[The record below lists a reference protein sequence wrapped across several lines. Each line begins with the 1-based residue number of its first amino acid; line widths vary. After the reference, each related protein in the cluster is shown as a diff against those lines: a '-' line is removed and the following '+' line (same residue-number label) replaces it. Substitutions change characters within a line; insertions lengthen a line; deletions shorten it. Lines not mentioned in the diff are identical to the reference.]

1 MAVKRYYWIK
11 LKDTFLTSDAVDFLM
26 SQKNGANY
34 VVLYQMLCL
43 KTVNTGGELSRQIG
57 EVIIPFDVDKIQR
70 DCKYFEKDTI
80 IVALELYKKL
90 GLVYEN
96 KDGFLQIANFDNIVG
111 SETKWAE
118 YKRIERQK
126 DKQEKIGQFP
136 KDVQNDVQRMSNK
149 RLDIRDK
156 ILDIRDKILDT
167 RYNSID
173 IDSNNNSNNNSNS
186 NNTNVRHEQ
195 QDCSL
200 PKENIFI
207 TLSLNDNSE
216 FEVTESFLN
225 ELKPLYPMVDV
236 EQEFR
241 NMKGWLLGNPKKR
254 KTRTGIKR
262 FITNWLSNKQNN
274 PQFNNNYTNSNNKQN
289 DFEQRKNQF
298 ADIIRKNR
306 ERIE

>member
-96 KDGFLQIANFDNIVG
+96 KNGFLQIANFDNLVG
-111 SETKWAE
+111 SETDKAE
-118 YKRIERQK
+118 IMRRLREKRKKETLSGNEVTKELPESYQ
-126 DKQEKIGQFP
+126 
-136 KDVQNDVQRMSNK
+136 DVTQDI
-149 RLDIRDK
+149 DIRDK

-173 IDSNNNSNNNSNS
+173 IDSNNNNSNS
-186 NNTNVRHEQ
+186 NNTNVQHEQ

-306 ERIE
+306 ERVE

>member
-96 KDGFLQIANFDNIVG
+96 KNGFLQIANFDNLVG
-111 SETKWAE
+111 SETDKAE
-118 YKRIERQK
+118 IMRRLRERRKKETLSGNEVTKELPESYQ
-126 DKQEKIGQFP
+126 
-136 KDVQNDVQRMSNK
+136 DVTQDI
-149 RLDIRDK
+149 DIRDK

-167 RYNSID
+167 RDNSID
-173 IDSNNNSNNNSNS
+173 IDSNNNSNS
-186 NNTNVRHEQ
+186 NNNVQHEQ

-306 ERIE
+306 ERVE